1 MGIGGNSVNGQNSSP
16 KNWVSPVSYGGNIN
30 LGNIAN
36 GGIDQNGS
44 SKAEGGKFDMSL
56 KIPMPKGAAYPT
68 VAKSTCR
75 SVRGSGG
82 LTVLKKSR
90 RTRRWQRG
98 MRRCSR
104 MHRWSA
110 SASATGIVG
119 AEGCSTVGKNVS
131 S

>member
-56 KIPMPKGAAYPT
+56 KIPMPKGAKLQLQNLDWMSSFGKGLSTAAEYGSSAY
-68 VAKSTCR
+68 K
-75 SVRGSGG
+75 
-82 LTVLKKSR
+82 
-90 RTRRWQRG
+90 
-98 MRRCSR
+98 M
-104 MHRWSA
+104 
-110 SASATGIVG
+110 
-119 AEGCSTVGKNVS
+119 GK
-131 S
+131 